1 MASPS
6 HAGKIL
12 VRANGVAALVL
23 PVCPVLLL
31 SAQSVVIGLGLN
43 CVASFILNILLILEG
58 KL

>member
-1 MASPS
+1 MASPF
-6 HAGKIL
+6 HARKIL
-12 VRANGVAALVL
+12 VRADVVAARLL

-31 SAQSVVIGLGLN
+31 SARSVVIGLGLN

>member
-12 VRANGVAALVL
+12 VWANAVAALFL
-23 PVCPVLLL
+23 PVCSVLLL

-43 CVASFILNILLILEG
+43 CIASFILNILLILEG